1 MSNNGLPAIID
12 RMSGEFAKA
21 LPSTVPAERFVRC
34 VKSTLN
40 ANPDLQNLER
50 TSLLSSIMKAAQDG
64 LVVDGKEAAIVPF
77 KGKATYIPMVA
88 GLVKKI
94 RQHSKFANLSYGIIY
109 QNEVDTG
116 RFEYVKGDNEYL
128 KHDPIIFGDRG
139 AMLGAYAI
147 VTTDD
152 GTKFRAVMR
161 KDQIDKRLAKGMA
174 SAAKQ
179 EWYDEFAI
187 KTAIKAVYKI
197 APNSGDEAG
206 YLDGVFRADEE
217 PDEDGVIHA
226 PIAEPVKPTT
236 RAAAAVKAAAA
247 QQDAPKHE
255 PEVMDVEIIPD
266 VYTPPDYG
274 DDDELPM

>member
-1 MSNNGLPAIID
+1 MSNSGLPAIID

-64 LVVDGKEAAIVPF
+64 LVVDGKEAAIIPF

-116 RFEYVKGDNEYL
+116 RFEYVKGDSEYL

-139 AMLGAYAI
+139 EPIGAYAI

-152 GTKFRAVMR
+152 GTKFRAVLR
-161 KDQIDKRLAKGMA
+161 KDQIVKRLAKGMQGG
-174 SAAKQ
+174 AKV
-179 EWYDEFAI
+179 EWQDEFWL

-206 YLDGVFRADEE
+206 YLDGVFKADEE
-217 PDEDGVIHA
+217 PDEDGVIHPA
-226 PIAEPVKPTT
+226 VIPEPAKPTT
-236 RAAAAVKAAAA
+236 RAAAAVKAAAP
-247 QQDAPKHE
+247 QPTVQHEIMDA
-255 PEVMDVEIIPD
+255 EIVD
-266 VYTPPDYG
+266 DYTPPDYS
-274 DDDELPM
+274 DDDDALPM

>member
-1 MSNNGLPAIID
+1 MSNTGLPAIID

-21 LPSTVPAERFVRC
+21 LPNTVPAERFVRC

-40 ANPDLQNLER
+40 ANPDLQNLDR

-116 RFEYVKGDNEYL
+116 RFEYVKGDDEYL
-128 KHDPIIFGDRG
+128 KHDPIIFGERG
-139 AMLGAYAI
+139 EPIGAYAI

-152 GTKFRAVMR
+152 GTKFRAVLR
-161 KDQIDKRLAKGMA
+161 KDQIVKRLSKGMQ
-174 SAAKQ
+174 SGAKV
-179 EWYDEFAI
+179 EWQDEFWL

-206 YLDGVFRADEE
+206 YLDGVFKADEE
-217 PDEDGVIHA
+217 PDEDGVINH
-226 PIAEPVKPTT
+226 PITPQEPVKPQT
-236 RAAAAVKAAAA
+236 RAAAAVKAAAPKPEIV
-247 QQDAPKHE
+247 DA
-255 PEVMDVEIIPD
+255 EIVD
-266 VYTPPDYG
+266 DYTPPDYS

>member
-1 MSNNGLPAIID
+1 MSNSGLPAIID
-12 RMSGEFAKA
+12 RMAGEFAKA

-116 RFEYVKGDNEYL
+116 RFEYVKGDDEYL

-139 AMLGAYAI
+139 EPIGAYAI
-147 VTTDD
+147 VTTDE
-152 GTKFRAVMR
+152 GTKFRAVLR
-161 KDQIDKRLAKGMA
+161 KDQIVKRLAKGMQGG
-174 SAAKQ
+174 AKV
-179 EWYDEFAI
+179 EWADEFWL

-206 YLDGVFRADEE
+206 YLDGVFKADEE
-217 PDEDGVIHA
+217 PDEDGVIHPA
-226 PIAEPVKPTT
+226 VTPEPAKPTT
-236 RAAAAVKAAAA
+236 RAAAAVKAAAPQQTA
-247 QQDAPKHE
+247 QPEIMDA
-255 PEVMDVEIIPD
+255 EIVD
-266 VYTPPDYG
+266 DYTPPDYG
-274 DDDELPM
+274 DDEMPM

>member
-12 RMSGEFAKA
+12 RMAGEFAKA
-21 LPSTVPAERFVRC
+21 LPDTLPAERFVRC

-40 ANPDLQNLER
+40 ANPELQNLER
-50 TSLLSSIMKAAQDG
+50 TSLLASIMKAAQDG

-109 QNEVDTG
+109 QKEVDTG

-139 AMLGAYAI
+139 EAIGAYAI

-152 GTKFRAVMR
+152 GTKFRAVLR
-161 KDQIDKRLAKGMA
+161 KDQIAKRLAKGMQGG
-174 SAAKQ
+174 AKV
-179 EWYDEFAI
+179 EWQDEFWL

-197 APNSGDEAG
+197 APNSGDEAE
-206 YLDGVFRADEE
+206 YLDGVFKADEE
-217 PDEDGVIHA
+217 PDEDGVIH
-226 PIAEPVKPTT
+226 PPMQEPVKATT
-236 RAAAAVKAAAA
+236 RASAAVKAAAPIP
-247 QQDAPKHE
+247 QPEIVDAEIVPDEYHE
-255 PEVMDVEIIPD
+255 AR
-266 VYTPPDYG
+266 Y
-274 DDDELPM
+274 DDDEMPM

>member
-1 MSNNGLPAIID
+1 MSQSGLPAIID

-128 KHDPIIFGDRG
+128 KHDPIIFGERG
-139 AMLGAYAI
+139 EPIGAYAI

-152 GTKFRAVMR
+152 GTKFRAVLR
-161 KDQIDKRLAKGMA
+161 KDQIVKRLAKGMQGG
-174 SAAKQ
+174 AKV
-179 EWYDEFAI
+179 EWQDEFWL

-226 PIAEPVKPTT
+226 PVAEPVKPTT
-236 RAAAAVKAAAA
+236 RAAAAVKAAA
-247 QQDAPKHE
+247 PKT
-255 PEVMDVEIIPD
+255 EVMDAEIVHD
-266 VYTPPDYG
+266 EYVPPDYG
-274 DDDELPM
+274 DDDDTLPM

>member
-12 RMSGEFAKA
+12 RMAGEFAKA
-21 LPSTVPAERFVRC
+21 LPTTVPAERFVRC

-40 ANPDLQNLER
+40 ANPDLQGLER
-50 TSLLSSIMKAAQDG
+50 TSLLASIMKAAQDG

-109 QNEVDTG
+109 QKEVDTG
-116 RFEYVKGDNEYL
+116 RFEYVKGDSEYL

-139 AMLGAYAI
+139 EPIGAYAI
-147 VTTDD
+147 VTTED
-152 GTKFRAVMR
+152 GTKFRAVLR
-161 KDQIDKRLAKGMA
+161 KDQIEKRLAKGMQGG
-174 SAAKQ
+174 AKV
-179 EWYDEFAI
+179 EWRDEFWL

-206 YLDGVFRADEE
+206 YLDGVFRADDE
-217 PDEDGVIHA
+217 PDEDGVIHT
-226 PIAEPVKPTT
+226 PQPEPAKPTT
-236 RAAAAVKAAAA
+236 RAAAAVKAAAPKPEIV
-247 QQDAPKHE
+247 DAEIVPDDE
-255 PEVMDVEIIPD
+255 P
-266 VYTPPDYG
+266 PPMQY
-274 DDDELPM
+274 DDDEMPM

>member
-1 MSNNGLPAIID
+1 MSNNGLPAIIE
-12 RMSGEFAKA
+12 RMQGEFAKA
-21 LPSTVPAERFVRC
+21 LPDTVPAERFVRC

-50 TSLLSSIMKAAQDG
+50 TSLLSAIMKAAQDG

-77 KGKATYIPMVA
+77 KGKATYIPMVQ

-139 AMLGAYAI
+139 PAIGAYAI

-152 GTKFRAVMR
+152 GIKFRAVLR
-161 KDQIDKRLAKGMA
+161 KEQIEKRLAKGQQGG
-174 SAAKQ
+174 AKVEWQ
-179 EWYDEFAI
+179 EEFWL

-206 YLDGVFRADEE
+206 YLDGVFRADEVE
-217 PDEDGVIHA
+217 HDADGVV
-226 PIAEPVKPTT
+226 PTPVTVQEKPMT
-236 RAAAAVKAAAA
+236 RAAAAVKAAA
-247 QQDAPKHE
+247 PKPE
-255 PEVMDVEIIPD
+255 PEVMDAEIIPD
-266 VYTPPDYG
+266 DYVPPNY
-274 DDDELPM
+274 DDELPM

>member
-109 QNEVDTG
+109 QKEVDTG

-139 AMLGAYAI
+139 VMIGAYAI

-152 GTKFRAVMR
+152 GTKFRVVMR

-179 EWYDEFAI
+179 EWSEEFAI
-187 KTAIKAVYKI
+187 KTVIKAVYKI

-226 PIAEPVKPTT
+226 PFVTPEPVKPTT
-236 RAAAAVKAAAA
+236 RAAAAVKAAA
-247 QQDAPKHE
+247 PKT
-255 PEVMDVEIIPD
+255 EVMDAEIVPD
-266 VYTPPDYG
+266 DYMPPDYG
-274 DDDELPM
+274 DDDNELPM

>member
-1 MSNNGLPAIID
+1 MSNNGLPAIIE
-12 RMSGEFAKA
+12 RMQGEFAKA
-21 LPSTVPAERFVRC
+21 LPDTVPAERFVRC

-50 TSLLSSIMKAAQDG
+50 TSLLSAIMKAAQDG

-77 KGKATYIPMVA
+77 KGKATYIPMVQ

-139 AMLGAYAI
+139 PAIGAYAI

-152 GTKFRAVMR
+152 GIKFRAVLR
-161 KDQIDKRLAKGMA
+161 KEQIEKRLAKGQQGG
-174 SAAKQ
+174 AKVEWQ
-179 EWYDEFAI
+179 EEFWL

-206 YLDGVFRADEE
+206 YLDGVFRADEVE
-217 PDEDGVIHA
+217 HDADGVVPA
-226 PIAEPVKPTT
+226 PATAQDKPMT
-236 RAAAAVKAAAA
+236 RAAAAVKAAA
-247 QQDAPKHE
+247 PKPE
-255 PEVMDVEIIPD
+255 PDVMDAEIIPD
-266 VYTPPDYG
+266 EYVPPNY
-274 DDDELPM
+274 DDELPM